1 MKNESKAMI
10 TVTVYIFI
18 MLIICVVAIMNMG
31 KSSQKLENEIEDQS
45 KDDENVI
52 KEIVYVPIYTEP
64 EDEEQVEEPAE
75 ITYNVKEYG
84 GKIGVFSESGALIRI
99 IDINIKSLP
108 ATDRDLLEKGFSVK
122 GESAILSIVED
133 YTG

>member
-122 GESAILSIVED
+122 GESALLSIVED

>member
-31 KSSQKLENEIEDQS
+31 KISQKLENEIEDQS

-122 GESAILSIVED
+122 GESALLSIVED